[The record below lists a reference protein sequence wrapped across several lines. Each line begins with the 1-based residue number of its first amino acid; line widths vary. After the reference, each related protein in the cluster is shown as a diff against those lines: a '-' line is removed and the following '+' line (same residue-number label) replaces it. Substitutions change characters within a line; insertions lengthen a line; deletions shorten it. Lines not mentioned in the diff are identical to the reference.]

1 MPDLLSARDAADDA
15 ADDDAADNG
24 EVDAPATP
32 HRLLAEDRSATEQR
46 LADLR
51 AQFTRVVEASEGSN
65 ADDEHDPEGSTI
77 AYERTQ
83 LGALVGQAERH
94 LADVEA
100 ALARVAEGTYGRC
113 EVCGRP
119 IPAARLEAR
128 PTATRCVEH
137 ATAHRPR

>member
-1 MPDLLSARDAADDA
+1 MSRHFRDA
-15 ADDDAADNG
+15 
-24 EVDAPATP
+24 VAPATENGGVDEP
-32 HRLLAEDRSATEQR
+32 STAPQQLLAEDREATEQR

-51 AQFTRVVEASEGSN
+51 SEFTRVVDGAEGTN
-65 ADDEHDPEGSTI
+65 PDDEHDPEGSTI

-83 LGALVGQAERH
+83 LGALVEQAEQH
-94 LADVEA
+94 LAEIGA
-100 ALARVAEGTYGRC
+100 ALARVADGTYGRC

-137 ATAHRPR
+137 VTARRPA

>member
-1 MPDLLSARDAADDA
+1 MTQND
-15 ADDDAADNG
+15 G
-24 EVDAPATP
+24 VDELATTP
-32 HRLLAEDRSATEQR
+32 QQLLAEDREVTEQR

-51 AQFTRVVEASEGSN
+51 SEFTRVVDAAEGTN
-65 ADDEHDPEGSTI
+65 PDDEHDPEGTTI

-83 LGALVGQAERH
+83 LGALVEQAEAH
-94 LADVEA
+94 LADIDA

-137 ATAHRPR
+137 VAARRPA